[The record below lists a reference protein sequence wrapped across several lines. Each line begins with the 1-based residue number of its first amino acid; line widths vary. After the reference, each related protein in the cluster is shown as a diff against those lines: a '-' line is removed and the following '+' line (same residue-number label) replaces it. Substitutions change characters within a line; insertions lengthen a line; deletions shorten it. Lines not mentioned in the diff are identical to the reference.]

1 MRGRYIIAIN
11 SCLNFSAYLKSAKL
25 EYFASFAD
33 LYYLCGMKGFVKR
46 KEYLDKLFSYKD
58 KDIIKVVTGL
68 RRSGKST
75 LLEMF
80 RKHLLENA
88 VTSQQTQFYNFE
100 LPENYLNKS
109 WETLYFEIK
118 SKLQADEPNY
128 IFLDE
133 VQNIADFEKLVDGLY
148 ASENIDVYITGSNA
162 YLLSGELATLLSGR
176 YIEISILPFS
186 FAEYLEFRGID
197 TSNKYLNYEA
207 LFYDY
212 VNETSLPKGVEL
224 REAGF
229 DKVYEYLEALYAT
242 IIEKDIRQRYKIY
255 DKRAFGNVAK
265 FVAANIGCS
274 ISPNSIS
281 KALKADNQSVHRE
294 TIEKF
299 IEYLVESFVFYC
311 VHRFDIKGKKQLA
324 TLEKYYLVDVGL
336 LNVLV
341 GRDRTADRGHILEN
355 VVYLELLR
363 RGYKVW
369 TGTLRNAEIDFAVK
383 NRTGGIEYYQ
393 VSWELST
400 KETEEREFKSLEAV
414 KDNYPKFLLTTESFP
429 QSRSGII
436 HKNIFEWLLEK
447 EYKNEKSIA

>member
-1 MRGRYIIAIN
+1 
-11 SCLNFSAYLKSAKL
+11 
-25 EYFASFAD
+25 
-33 LYYLCGMKGFVKR
+33 MKNLITR
-46 KEYLDKLFSYKD
+46 REYLDKLLSYKD
-58 KDIIKVVTGL
+58 KDLIKVITGL

-75 LLEMF
+75 LLELF
-80 RKHLLENA
+80 RNRLLENN
-88 VTSQQTQFYNFE
+88 VMPEQTQFYNFE

-118 SKLQADEPNY
+118 SKLQADKPNY

-133 VQNIADFEKLVDGLY
+133 IQNITDFEKMVDGLY
-148 ASENIDVYITGSNA
+148 ATENVDVYITGSNA
-162 YLLSGELATLLSGR
+162 NLLSSELATLLSGR

-186 FAEYLEFRGID
+186 FAEYLEVRGID

-224 REAGF
+224 REEGF
-229 DKVYEYLEALYAT
+229 DKIYEYLEVLYAT
-242 IIEKDIRQRYKIY
+242 IIEKDITQRYKIY

-265 FVAANIGCS
+265 FVASSIG
-274 ISPNSIS
+274 SPVSPSSIS
-281 KALKADNQSVHRE
+281 KALKADNQSIYHTTV
-294 TIEKF
+294 EKF

-311 VHRFDIKGKKQLA
+311 VNRFDIKGKKQLA
-324 TLEKYYLVDVGL
+324 TLEKYYLVDVGF

-369 TGTLRNAEIDFAVK
+369 IGTLRNGEIDFVVK
-383 NRTGGIEYYQ
+383 NRNGEIEYYQ
-393 VSWELST
+393 VAWEISNPET
-400 KETEEREFKSLEAV
+400 KEREFRPLEAV
-414 KDNYPKFLLTTESFP
+414 KDNYPKLLLTTESFP

-436 HKNIFEWLLEK
+436 HKNVFEWLLEK
-447 EYKNEKSIA
+447 